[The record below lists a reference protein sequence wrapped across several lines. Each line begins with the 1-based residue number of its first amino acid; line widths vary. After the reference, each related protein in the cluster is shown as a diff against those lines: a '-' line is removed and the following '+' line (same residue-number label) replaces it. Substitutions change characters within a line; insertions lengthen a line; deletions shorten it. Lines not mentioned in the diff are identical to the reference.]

1 MTDMNKIADKIQKL
15 LNLAGNNPNEEEAQ
29 AALLKAQALM
39 AQYNVDMESL
49 GQEEKIKY
57 SLEITKVKA
66 NPRDNQLQVIIANA
80 FACKAIISANRK
92 IMFFGREDNSKSAK
106 ECMEFIHRTM
116 ERGINRACK
125 AQGLASSAVAGASE
139 IYNGYAKGFIEGL
152 KESIDAQTVA
162 LAIVVPEDVKTE
174 FSKKFP
180 NLGKYHSKGS
190 SWNPKFQDA
199 YRQGKTDGRSA
210 MGKRSLKEKN

>member
-15 LNLAGNNPNEEEAQ
+15 LNLDGNNPNEEEAQ

-80 FACKAIISANRK
+80 FA
-92 IMFFGREDNSKSAK
+92 
-106 ECMEFIHRTM
+106 
-116 ERGINRACK
+116 
-125 AQGLASSAVAGASE
+125 
-139 IYNGYAKGFIEGL
+139 
-152 KESIDAQTVA
+152 
-162 LAIVVPEDVKTE
+162 
-174 FSKKFP
+174 
-180 NLGKYHSKGS
+180 
-190 SWNPKFQDA
+190 
-199 YRQGKTDGRSA
+199 
-210 MGKRSLKEKN
+210 